1 MAMSTAAYTEA
12 WLSGPQKTRFYT
24 RTYKPEEAQLNA
36 AVVFV
41 HGFIEHIGRYE
52 HVFPAWSVRGI
63 AVFAYD
69 QRGFGRTALDEKNR
83 SKNSA
88 YGKTSWREQL
98 EDIEWAINHVKQE
111 FGGAPIFLYGH
122 SMGGALALAF
132 PTRANPPPSKNVVSS
147 LTGVVATS
155 PLILQAQPASKAAR
169 WFGGKASRLA
179 PTLTIPAPINSKD
192 LSHDQAVNEAYTKD
206 PYVKFVGSLKGI
218 SDMLDGGENLL
229 HKDYIHWPKALPL
242 LLVHGTEDK
251 VTSFKASE
259 QFHGALPADNKHF
272 SPYINGFH
280 ELHNEPDGV
289 KERLIEECIAWVE
302 AHIPSPSV
310 PSKL

>member
-122 SMGGALALAF
+122 SMVGPVYYRFCDKNHLCPATRVVHWLWHSLLGRTHLHPKTSCLVLLGLWRPAHLFYRHNRLQRRRGGL
-132 PTRANPPPSKNVVSS
+132 
-147 LTGVVATS
+147 VAK
-155 PLILQAQPASKAAR
+155 LVA
-169 WFGGKASRLA
+169 W
-179 PTLTIPAPINSKD
+179 
-192 LSHDQAVNEAYTKD
+192 
-206 PYVKFVGSLKGI
+206 
-218 SDMLDGGENLL
+218 
-229 HKDYIHWPKALPL
+229 LP
-242 LLVHGTEDK
+242 
-251 VTSFKASE
+251 
-259 QFHGALPADNKHF
+259 
-272 SPYINGFH
+272 
-280 ELHNEPDGV
+280 
-289 KERLIEECIAWVE
+289 R
-302 AHIPSPSV
+302 
-310 PSKL
+310 